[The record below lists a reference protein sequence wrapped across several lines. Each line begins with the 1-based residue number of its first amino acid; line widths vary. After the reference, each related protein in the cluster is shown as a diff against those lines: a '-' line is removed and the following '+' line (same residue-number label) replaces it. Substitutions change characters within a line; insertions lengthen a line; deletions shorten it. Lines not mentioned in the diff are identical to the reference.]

1 MAVKATKYQGIISK
15 SKEVKDSEAIE
26 NNVEE
31 ARIQMESDI
40 LGAKREISVKS
51 KNVESI
57 IARVPFNSA
66 NVISAQE
73 DLEVSKAHYDALVA
87 LKADLFSI

>member
-1 MAVKATKYQGIISK
+1 MAIKATKYQSIISK
-15 SKEVKDSEAIE
+15 SKEVKDLEAIE

-51 KNVESI
+51 KNVEAT

-66 NVISAQE
+66 NVISVQE
-73 DLEVSKAHYDALVA
+73 DLEVAKAHHEALLA
-87 LKADLFSI
+87 LKADLF